1 MGMLNLIK
9 RLLILTGNHNRVDR
23 YRRGPSRFRGCVN
36 VNRSGGTC
44 LHPTSIIGVDI
55 SVPAGSV
62 HIVDGRWVIVEIW
75 TRAICEF
82 VLLRIPVFLGIV
94 IVLVVLVI
102 QYFLIFWSDKA
113 EICIYKIR
121 VKIKIHIFQNL
132 IPYYKMCKVN

>member
-1 MGMLNLIK
+1 MGLLNVIK
-9 RLLILTGNHNRVDR
+9 RLLILTGNHDRVDG
-23 YRRGPSRFRGCVN
+23 RRGPSRFWGCVN

-62 HIVDGRWVIVEIW
+62 HIVDGRWVIVEIR

-94 IVLVVLVI
+94 VLLVVLVI

-113 EICIYKIR
+113 EICTK
-121 VKIKIHIFQNL
+121 L
-132 IPYYKMCKVN
+132 G

>member
-44 LHPTSIIGVDI
+44 LHPIIISSSIIIWVLDI
-55 SVPAGSV
+55 SVPARSV
-62 HIVDGRWVIVEIW
+62 HSVDSRWVIVEIW

-94 IVLVVLVI
+94 VLLVVLVI

-113 EICIYKIR
+113 EICTK
-121 VKIKIHIFQNL
+121 L
-132 IPYYKMCKVN
+132 G

>member
-1 MGMLNLIK
+1 MGMLNVIK

-36 VNRSGGTC
+36 VNRSGRTC
-44 LHPTSIIGVDI
+44 LHPIISSIIIIWVLDV
-55 SVPAGSV
+55 SVPARSV
-62 HIVDGRWVIVEIW
+62 HSVDSRWVIVEIW

-94 IVLVVLVI
+94 VLLVVLVI

-113 EICIYKIR
+113 EICTK
-121 VKIKIHIFQNL
+121 L
-132 IPYYKMCKVN
+132 G

>member
-1 MGMLNLIK
+1 MGMLNVIK

-36 VNRSGGTC
+36 VNRSRSTC
-44 LHPTSIIGVDI
+44 LHPIISSIIIIWVLDI
-55 SVPAGSV
+55 SVPARSMHSV
-62 HIVDGRWVIVEIW
+62 DSRWVIVEIW

-94 IVLVVLVI
+94 VLLVVLVI

-113 EICIYKIR
+113 EICTK
-121 VKIKIHIFQNL
+121 L
-132 IPYYKMCKVN
+132 G